1 MDKLRF
7 PTALA
12 AVLLTAILTAG
23 CAHAAG
29 EYGWLGLDALTDALP
44 EAARD
49 VLEAED
55 GADPV
60 PASLGRVLSE
70 TLGGA
75 VRSAFRA
82 GLATSA
88 AVLAASVLCGVAG
101 ELTPDR
107 GKGID
112 YVNLAGTAAIAVSA
126 AGGFT
131 TLMGEAASA
140 VGELTDLGTMLLPV
154 MASVSAATGAVS
166 SGAAK
171 YAASALFLNVLGTLS
186 KKLVIPLIYM
196 YLAAS
201 LGQAAFGGG
210 AGGVAKLIAG
220 LVKRALVITALAFSV
235 YLGAVSLIASSADA
249 AAVKLTRTAISTLL
263 PVVGGMVADASDT
276 LLSGMGVIRGAL
288 GAAGLV
294 AVAAVCL
301 GPVARLLINA
311 ALLRCAAALAGTVAP
326 RPVSDFI
333 ASVAEGYSL
342 MLALTGAEAAML
354 AIAVISA
361 AKTAGG

>member
-1 MDKLRF
+1 MDKLK
-7 PTALA
+7 ALA
-12 AVLLTAILTAG
+12 ALAAILLAALLTA
-23 CAHAAG
+23 CRAHAAG
-29 EYGWLGLDALTDALP
+29 EYGWLGLEELSDALP
-44 EAARD
+44 EEARS
-49 VLEAED
+49 VLDAEN
-55 GADPV
+55 GAESV
-60 PASLGRVLSE
+60 RSSLGRVVSGA
-70 TLGGA
+70 LGGA
-75 VRSAFRA
+75 LRGAFRT
-82 GLATSA
+82 GLATA
-88 AVLAASVLCGVAG
+88 ATVLAASVMCGVAG
-101 ELTPDR
+101 ELAPDR

-112 YVNLAGTAAIAVSA
+112 YVNLAGTAAIAAAA
-126 AGGFT
+126 AGGFSA
-131 TLMGEAASA
+131 LMGEAAAA

-154 MASVSAATGAVS
+154 MASVSASAGAAA

-220 LVKRALVITALAFSV
+220 LVKRALVLTALAFSV

-249 AAVKLTRTAISTLL
+249 TAVKLTKTAISTLL
-263 PVVGGMVADASDT
+263 PVVGGMVAEASDT
-276 LLSGMGVIRGAL
+276 LLSGLGVIRGVL

-301 GPVARLLINA
+301 GPVVRLLVNA

-326 RPVSDFI
+326 RPVSEFI
-333 ASVAEGYSL
+333 AAVAEGYSL
-342 MLALTGAEAAML
+342 MLALTGTEAAML

>member
-1 MDKLRF
+1 MDKLK
-7 PTALA
+7 ALA
-12 AVLLTAILTAG
+12 ALTAILLAALLTA
-23 CAHAAG
+23 CRARAAG
-29 EYGWLGLDALTDALP
+29 EYGWLGLEELSDSLP
-44 EAARD
+44 EEARS
-49 VLEAED
+49 VLDAEN
-55 GADPV
+55 GAESV
-60 PASLGRVLSE
+60 RSSLGRVVSE
-70 TLGGA
+70 ALGGA
-75 VRSAFRA
+75 LRGAFRT
-82 GLATSA
+82 GLATA
-88 AVLAASVLCGVAG
+88 ATVLAASVMCGVAG
-101 ELTPDR
+101 ELAPDR

-112 YVNLAGTAAIAVSA
+112 YVNLAGTAAIAEAA
-126 AGGFT
+126 AGGFSA
-131 TLMGEAASA
+131 LMGEAAAA

-154 MASVSAATGAVS
+154 MASVSASAGAAA

-220 LVKRALVITALAFSV
+220 LVKRALVLTALAFSV

-249 AAVKLTRTAISTLL
+249 TAVKLTKTAISTLL
-263 PVVGGMVADASDT
+263 PVVGGMVAEASDT
-276 LLSGMGVIRGAL
+276 LLSGLGVIRGVL

-301 GPVARLLINA
+301 GPVVRLLVNA

-326 RPVSDFI
+326 RPVSEFI
-333 ASVAEGYSL
+333 AAVAEGYSL
-342 MLALTGAEAAML
+342 MLALTGTEAAML